1 MVTKSTSSIS
11 YGEYQANIVSLACC
25 RLEKTGKHME
35 RLPYRNA
42 HVTYAKPNF
51 IFFRLHGKDRS
62 KSTFAVYAIRLQ
74 LVEYYLRKAGKK

>member
-1 MVTKSTSSIS
+1 
-11 YGEYQANIVSLACC
+11 
-25 RLEKTGKHME
+25 ME